1 MKCLECADDRLH
13 GAVCEICYGG
23 GVARYIP
30 IPADPWNEI
39 TPRLYQGSALHKV
52 DEEFDSVYTLC
63 SVMNGPAYGVQHRHL
78 RIVDGELSVDQ
89 FRQVVDLA
97 KFVAEDLEAGKR
109 VLVRCRAGLNRSGL
123 VVALALAQQGMT
135 ADEILSLV
143 REKRS
148 PWALCNRSFVE
159 YIRLV
164 AA

>member
-1 MKCLECADDRLH
+1 
-13 GAVCEICYGG
+13 
-23 GVARYIP
+23 
-30 IPADPWNEI
+30 
-39 TPRLYQGSALHKV
+39 
-52 DEEFDSVYTLC
+52 
-63 SVMNGPAYGVQHRHL
+63 
-78 RIVDGELSVDQ
+78 
-89 FRQVVDLA
+89 
-97 KFVAEDLEAGKR
+97 
-109 VLVRCRAGLNRSGL
+109 LNRSGL